1 MISFIPAG
9 RFFIMGAT
17 QVVLYF
23 DRQEDALLFT
33 LAASSAIAAD
43 EPVRG
48 NEAMEKIAKEICKAS
63 RITTEGILNPAS
75 NTKDGPAN
83 GKCA

>member
-1 MISFIPAG
+1 MA
-9 RFFIMGAT
+9 AT

-43 EPVRG
+43 EPVRA
-48 NEAMEKIAKEICKAS
+48 NEAMEKIAKEICKVS
-63 RITTEGILNPAS
+63 RITTEGVLNSTTTAEDASDPA
-75 NTKDGPAN
+75 KAN
-83 GKCA
+83 CA

>member
-1 MISFIPAG
+1 
-9 RFFIMGAT
+9 MGAT

-43 EPVRG
+43 EPVRA
-48 NEAMEKIAKEICKAS
+48 NEAMAKIAKEICKAS
-63 RITTEGILNPAS
+63 RITTEGVLNPVSSPKKSAME
-75 NTKDGPAN
+75 

>member
-1 MISFIPAG
+1 
-9 RFFIMGAT
+9 MGAT

-43 EPVRG
+43 EPVRA
-48 NEAMEKIAKEICKAS
+48 NEAMAKIAKEICKAN
-63 RITTEGILNPAS
+63 RITTEGVLNPANS
-75 NTKDGPAN
+75 ERAGSGTVK
-83 GKCA
+83 GKVA

>member
-1 MISFIPAG
+1 
-9 RFFIMGAT
+9 MGAT

-43 EPVRG
+43 EPVRVR
-48 NEAMEKIAKEICKAS
+48 EAMAKIAKEICKAN
-63 RITTEGILNPAS
+63 RITTEGVLNLANMGEVDSAS
-75 NTKDGPAN
+75 VKA
-83 GKCA
+83 KVA

>member
-1 MISFIPAG
+1 
-9 RFFIMGAT
+9 MGAT

-43 EPVRG
+43 EPVRA

-63 RITTEGILNPAS
+63 RITTEGVLNPAS
-75 NTKDGPAN
+75 SAASDAASA
-83 GKCA
+83 KCA

>member
-1 MISFIPAG
+1 
-9 RFFIMGAT
+9 MGAT

-43 EPVRG
+43 EPVRA

-63 RITTEGILNPAS
+63 RITTEGVLNPAS
-75 NTKDGPAN
+75 SAEARSASA
-83 GKCA
+83 KCA

>member
-1 MISFIPAG
+1 
-9 RFFIMGAT
+9 MGAT

-33 LAASSAIAAD
+33 LAASSAIGAD
-43 EPVRG
+43 EPVRA

-63 RITTEGILNPAS
+63 RITTEGVLNPA
-75 NTKDGPAN
+75 NTAQAGPAKI
-83 GKCA
+83 KCA